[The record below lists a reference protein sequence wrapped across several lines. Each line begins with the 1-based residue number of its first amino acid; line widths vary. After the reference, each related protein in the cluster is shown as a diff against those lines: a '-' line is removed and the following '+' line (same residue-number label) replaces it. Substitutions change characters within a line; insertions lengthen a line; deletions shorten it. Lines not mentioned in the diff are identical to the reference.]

1 MTTAS
6 IPVSWEHTIATPT
19 VSIKPND
26 PTAGCLLQIY
36 PLDLNRRLIEL
47 TQERL
52 VVGRDQSS
60 DIVVDDPSVSR
71 RHAKIDRHE
80 NGYTVVDL
88 SSTNGTHVNDV
99 RIDKASLESG
109 DCVQFGSFIYKFLSS
124 NSIELQYHET
134 VYSMMTRDGLTGTFN
149 KRYFMDVIGREF
161 SKADHRGSA
170 LTLILLDIDHF
181 KSVNDTHG
189 HLAGDEVLREMGKR
203 VNEVVAQH
211 DVFARYGGEEFAI
224 LLAGVNHEEGVA
236 VAERCRAAV
245 AAKPFPTA
253 AGELPITISLGV
265 AEFSSLPNPEKPE
278 QLIALA
284 DEKLYEAKKSGR
296 NRVC

>member
-6 IPVSWEHTIATPT
+6 VPLTWERTIAAPT
-19 VSIKPND
+19 VSTKPSD

-36 PLDLNRRLIEL
+36 PLDLNRRLVEL
-47 TQERL
+47 TQDGL
-52 VVGRDQSS
+52 IVGRDQAS
-60 DIVVDDPSVSR
+60 DMVVNDQSVSR
-71 RHAKIDRHE
+71 RHARIERHE

-88 SSTNGTHVNDV
+88 GSTNGTHVNDIRV
-99 RIDKASLESG
+99 EKASLASG

-134 VYSMMTRDGLTGTFN
+134 VYSMMTRDALTGTFN
-149 KRYFMDVIGREF
+149 KRYFIDVIGREF
-161 SKADHRGSA
+161 SKAEHRGLP

-189 HLAGDEVLREMGKR
+189 HLAGDEVLRELGKR
-203 VNEVVAQH
+203 VGEVVAQH

-224 LLAGVNHEEGVA
+224 LLAGVGYEEGVA

-245 AAKPFPTA
+245 AAEPFSTA
-253 AGELPITISLGV
+253 VGGLPITISLGV
-265 AEFSSLPNPEKPE
+265 AEFRSLARPEKPE